1 MSATEPQAETGTPS
15 DVPASAAP
23 SGGGLSPTVSPGP
36 VRVRQAN
43 TAAGPAVQG
52 AAPPAATPQGA
63 EAAGGEK
70 AAQASP
76 ASTHAAGHV
85 SAGPPP
91 LPDLHINPTNA
102 KSVMEQLLRGM
113 QGLPEDGKG
122 GGSPSATDLHINV
135 GRPPDYR
142 IERTIRSVKCS
153 KLSEQDVVHLSNALM
168 NETRKARFE
177 KNHCIDFSYHVEQ
190 IRFRV
195 NIVQSFGGRSISIR
209 RFEQIKDFAAYHLPD
224 NYLRIAEQHRG
235 FVVMSGSTGSGKT
248 TSIAAML
255 DHVNRNFHRKIT
267 TIEDPIEYVYVPK
280 KSIVVQ
286 IEIGDDGIPN
296 EDIALRNL
304 VRMDPDVG
312 LAGEMRDRA
321 SLEAALKT
329 AQAGHLIF
337 GTLHC
342 EGVGQAF
349 DRILAYYDT
358 SEQQRI
364 LGTLADNLSAIINQ
378 RLLPSRNRDINIIP
392 AYEIFVPNS
401 LTRRYIRE
409 KRYQDAIAEMEKPAM
424 KEIGCVTYVD
434 SLYKLVL
441 EEQVEYIVALE
452 HAGDKAEKIKA
463 RLSGIEL
470 K

>member
-1 MSATEPQAETGTPS
+1 
-15 DVPASAAP
+15 
-23 SGGGLSPTVSPGP
+23 
-36 VRVRQAN
+36 
-43 TAAGPAVQG
+43 
-52 AAPPAATPQGA
+52 
-63 EAAGGEK
+63 
-70 AAQASP
+70 
-76 ASTHAAGHV
+76 
-85 SAGPPP
+85 
-91 LPDLHINPTNA
+91 
-102 KSVMEQLLRGM
+102 MEQLLRGM
-113 QGLPEDGKG
+113 QEIPNDGHG
-122 GGSPSATDLHINV
+122 GGHAPATDLHLNP

-142 IERTIRSVKCS
+142 IERVIRSAKC
-153 KLSEQDVVHLSNALM
+153 KPLTDQEVVLLSNAMM
-168 NETRKARFE
+168 NETRRARFD
-177 KNHCIDFSYHVEQ
+177 KNHCIDFSYHVDQ

-195 NIVQSFGGRSISIR
+195 NIVQSFTGRSISIR

-235 FVVMSGSTGSGKT
+235 FVIMSGSTGSGKT

-267 TIEDPIEYVYVPK
+267 TIEDPIEYVYTPK
-280 KSIVVQ
+280 KSIIVQ

-312 LAGEMRDRA
+312 LAGEMRDRS
-321 SLEAALKT
+321 SLDAALKT

-349 DRILAYYDT
+349 DRVLAYYDVT
-358 SEQQRI
+358 EQQRI
-364 LGTLADNLSAIINQ
+364 LGTLADNLAAIINQ
-378 RLLPSRNRDINIIP
+378 RLLPSRRPGVNIIP
-392 AYEIFVPNS
+392 AYEIFVPNN

-434 SLYKLVL
+434 SLHKLVT
-441 EEQVEYIVALE
+441 EEYVEYHLALE
-452 HAGDKAEKIKA
+452 HAGDKAEKLKA
-463 RLSGIEL
+463 RLIGIDL